1 MSTSQIGQIELNK
14 SKDPATYSPA
24 IQPGLE
30 LDFLEHLT
38 DGVMVLDTQTR
49 VIAIN
54 QALTRILGWESAD
67 MLGKPCAPFLGCQD
81 PNSGT
86 PLCQGFCPA
95 HALWLN
101 SNGSNHNHH
110 DNQTLYRELSV
121 SCKDGSRREVSVSH
135 SKMWLEEVKPL
146 ESQPEGAIEVRNGQ
160 KLEATSR
167 ELKKYTMVVMRDITE
182 RSRLERIKTQFLVT
196 ASHQLRT
203 PLSAIKAS
211 IGLLLDNVQGK
222 LDGPLVR
229 LLQNIQNSSLHIERL
244 VNDLI
249 ELANLQSGMVQL
261 QNDWLEVNY
270 VVQKAIEASQERLK
284 NKGQP
289 LEIFLPQ
296 QHLFVRG
303 DSIRLTKILSH
314 LLANAS
320 KFSPPGSPIKLKVT
334 AQPASNARPEELEVV
349 FSVSD
354 QGQGIPYEEQQLV
367 FEKFYQSEVS
377 ENADGEGIGL
387 GLPLARALVELHRG
401 RMWLESETGQGSN
414 FYFALPTSANGIQ

>member
-1 MSTSQIGQIELNK
+1 MSTSQIEQLELNK
-14 SKDPATYSPA
+14 SKNPVTYNPAT
-24 IQPGLE
+24 QRGLE
-30 LDFLEHLT
+30 LDFLEHLS
-38 DGVMVLDTQTR
+38 DGVMVLDTQNLI
-49 VIAIN
+49 IATN
-54 QALTRILGWESAD
+54 RAFTRILGWESAEII
-67 MLGKPCAPFLGCQD
+67 GKPCSQFLGCQD

-95 HALWLN
+95 HALWLT
-101 SNGSNHNHH
+101 NGSNHINH
-110 DNQTLYRELSV
+110 DNQANYRELSV
-121 SCKDGSRREVSVSH
+121 SCIDGSRRELSVSY
-135 SKMWLEEVKPL
+135 SKLWLEEVSEPDNRTEEDKDA
-146 ESQPEGAIEVRNGQ
+146 GNGQ
-160 KLEATSR
+160 KTEITAG
-167 ELKKYTMVVMRDITE
+167 ELNKYTLVVMRDITE
-182 RSRLERIKTQFLVT
+182 HSRIERIKTQFLVT

-222 LDGPLVR
+222 LDTPLVR

-244 VNDLI
+244 VNDLV
-249 ELANLQSGMVQL
+249 ELANLQSGLVQL

-270 VVQKAIEASQERLK
+270 IVQKAIEASQERLK

-314 LLANAS
+314 LLSNAS
-320 KFSPPGSPIKLKVT
+320 KFSLPGSPIKLKVT
-334 AQPASNARPEELEVV
+334 ARPANNSRTEELEVV

-354 QGQGIPYEEQQLV
+354 QGQGIPYEEQQLI

-401 RMWLESETGQGSN
+401 RMWLESETGQGST
-414 FYFALPTSANGIQ
+414 FYFALPSSANGIQ